1 MKSMLRIHFKIRAY
15 HDARDITIINSID
28 DTTKYIFDEMYLVIY
43 DPIGRGKCY
52 SDCLNFLGY

>member
-1 MKSMLRIHFKIRAY
+1 MLRIHFKIRAY